1 MIDQLAI
8 ESTSLSS
15 VERSELDEYELIIA
29 SGERVF
35 VTVGNALIVIRDK
48 RLYRE
53 NHGTFEQYLSNKWPN
68 ISRRRAYQLMD
79 AAVVA
84 EDVKHVSHPLNERQ
98 ALELLGVAPEERP
111 TMLRRAIETAPNGKV
126 TAAHIDQVI
135 KEKAFPYACET
146 CNERFSVPVWH
157 CPGCAHHYHE
167 QDSECGN
174 CHEYTSD
181 GKRISIAPEEDE
193 LDPPMELEQV
203 ADQFPHE
210 LTPTDKALLNIS
222 VPAAPRVNA
231 GLFTSATP
239 EWYTPKHI
247 VDRVIR
253 VFDGFISLDPCSN
266 SGDFE
271 TANVPA
277 LDYWTQAEDGLAQPW
292 HGNVYM
298 NPPYGDV
305 IGDWVKRMCDA
316 FESEEIDAAIAL
328 LPGRIDTAW
337 FQLLNRYP
345 ICCVRGRLRFSGS
358 ENSAPF
364 PSVVVYLGYNPD
376 AFITQFR
383 DIGPIRPAAMEVA

>member
-167 QDSECGN
+167 QDS
-174 CHEYTSD
+174 
-181 GKRISIAPEEDE
+181 
-193 LDPPMELEQV
+193 
-203 ADQFPHE
+203 
-210 LTPTDKALLNIS
+210 
-222 VPAAPRVNA
+222 
-231 GLFTSATP
+231 
-239 EWYTPKHI
+239 
-247 VDRVIR
+247 
-253 VFDGFISLDPCSN
+253 
-266 SGDFE
+266 
-271 TANVPA
+271 
-277 LDYWTQAEDGLAQPW
+277 
-292 HGNVYM
+292 
-298 NPPYGDV
+298 
-305 IGDWVKRMCDA
+305 
-316 FESEEIDAAIAL
+316 DAATVTSTPAMVS
-328 LPGRIDTAW
+328 A
-337 FQLLNRYP
+337 FQSRPKRTNSIRRWSLNRLP
-345 ICCVRGRLRFSGS
+345 INSRMSSHRLTR
-358 ENSAPF
+358 
-364 PSVVVYLGYNPD
+364 
-376 AFITQFR
+376 R
-383 DIGPIRPAAMEVA
+383 C